1 MSKSTST
8 SSTFIVNEYIINRKR
23 IGKGSFSTIYK
34 GYSTKNNY
42 IYAIKEIPIDKK
54 QNKSNVKR
62 ELNVLKNLDNPYIIK
77 LHDVIIDT
85 NYNNVYFILDYYSK
99 GDLSKFLNHKPLK
112 EKYCRKYMKQLALGL
127 EYLLNKNILHRDL
140 KPQNILLTNE
150 YNIKITD
157 FGFAKKINKN
167 VLITTLCGSPMYMA
181 PEIINKKDYDIKSD
195 LWSVGI
201 ILYEM
206 IYGYVPFNVGNF
218 LELIKNI
225 NNKDIIFYHKDIKP
239 TSDCLDLMKKLLT
252 KNPINRINW
261 YDFFN
266 DIWFLN
272 DELMIQEN
280 NLLEISFSNSNTLPN
295 IKKIKNE
302 KQFCSFTYESYI
314 ETKSQK
320 LIDLN
325 EQNNQHNPTKSN
337 LDNIHIP
344 LNGSNNKLKKINI
357 FYNNEF
363 FQKNKDNNNF
373 NIDNINF
380 LDSLENDNLI
390 NENKY
395 AIKSNNK
402 NESDFDY
409 ESYYDSNYES
419 NSESEYLSANEIE
432 DSIENNNIS
441 INLNYKKSD
450 PINIINKRINNSDE
464 FEIIDKP
471 LLKPQSLPVSNKTLT
486 ESFKVYL
493 YSSINLI
500 KQSYNYISS
509 NKSI

>member
-1 MSKSTST
+1 
-8 SSTFIVNEYIINRKR
+8 
-23 IGKGSFSTIYK
+23 
-34 GYSTKNNY
+34 
-42 IYAIKEIPIDKK
+42 
-54 QNKSNVKR
+54 
-62 ELNVLKNLDNPYIIK
+62 
-77 LHDVIIDT
+77 
-85 NYNNVYFILDYYSK
+85 
-99 GDLSKFLNHKPLK
+99 
-112 EKYCRKYMKQLALGL
+112 
-127 EYLLNKNILHRDL
+127 
-140 KPQNILLTNE
+140 
-150 YNIKITD
+150 
-157 FGFAKKINKN
+157 
-167 VLITTLCGSPMYMA
+167 
-181 PEIINKKDYDIKSD
+181 
-195 LWSVGI
+195 
-201 ILYEM
+201 M

-325 EQNNQHNPTKSN
+325 EQNDQHNPTKSN

-344 LNGSNNKLKKINI
+344 LNDSNNKLKKINI

-363 FQKNKDNNNF
+363 LQKNKDNNNF